1 MVLTKNRGTI
11 GLRFSVRHPLSRL
24 AGSCPASGVVMLG
37 DIFRIGRD
45 RETISAQVIAAVDE
59 HKLGRIGAR
68 GEEQPG
74 RELRVLGRQGAAAA
88 FVIRP
93 KSDVERNSECAL
105 CRSLDR
111 TIPGS
116 RLRTC

>member
-1 MVLTKNRGTI
+1 
-11 GLRFSVRHPLSRL
+11 
-24 AGSCPASGVVMLG
+24 MLG

-88 FVIRP
+88 CVIRP
-93 KSDVERNSECAL
+93 KSDVERNSNA
-105 CRSLDR
+105 RFVGR
-111 TIPGS
+111 
-116 RLRTC
+116 